1 MSYERGN
8 WFKLSYFMATRR
20 SPDWRGS
27 RPSDSEQESKFQRRR
42 HCGVGCVAMA
52 GIGGVFGRKSTASQG
67 IKRRLLTKKRM
78 GHLRFYPH
86 TAYGR
91 HNLDRLSC
99 ECPLMEVRIPIGP
112 FLAKSHLLWWGE
124 EGWGGGGRGRGR
136 GAGRGIFNNYSTS
149 LNGLWVNSP

>member
-1 MSYERGN
+1 M
-8 WFKLSYFMATRR
+8 
-20 SPDWRGS
+20 
-27 RPSDSEQESKFQRRR
+27 
-42 HCGVGCVAMA
+42 AMA

-99 ECPLMEVRIPIGP
+99 VCPLMEVRIPIGP
-112 FLAKSHLLWWGE
+112 FLAKFPTVVVGR
-124 EGWGGGGRGRGR
+124 GGVGGGGGGGEGGQYEGYLTIIPR
-136 GAGRGIFNNYSTS
+136 A
-149 LNGLWVNSP
+149 